1 MSVDFFHFGHAFCF
15 LKLNRSELLMRDYMR
30 ISEAIELARQSMDPL
45 MARIDQLDIKE
56 LFELV
61 NDLRF
66 SNNPEVFTSCH
77 NVLIKKLLIFLEEME
92 ELEKNSE
99 PRWLDILRHFTHEKI
114 GIRTSP
120 DTAPNIALR
129 KHLDKIRNWTI

>member
-1 MSVDFFHFGHAFCF
+1 
-15 LKLNRSELLMRDYMR
+15 MR
-30 ISEAIELARQSMDPL
+30 ISEALELAGQSLDSL
-45 MARIDQLDIKE
+45 MVKLKELNVKE

-92 ELEKNSE
+92 RLEKNSTH
-99 PRWLDILRHFTHEKI
+99 RGLDILRRFTHEKI
-114 GIRTSP
+114 GITTGP
-120 DTAPNIALR
+120 DTLPSIALR
-129 KHLDKIRNWTI
+129 KYLDEIRSWTV